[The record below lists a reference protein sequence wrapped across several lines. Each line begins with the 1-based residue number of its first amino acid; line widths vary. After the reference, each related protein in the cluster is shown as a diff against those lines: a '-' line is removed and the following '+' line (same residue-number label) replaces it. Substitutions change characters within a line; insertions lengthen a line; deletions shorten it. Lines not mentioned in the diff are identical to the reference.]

1 MIRINLL
8 PHREEKRKRNKQ
20 AFFTLLVLFAMLGAV
35 VVLVVGAINAT
46 QISIQDDRNRLLE
59 TENKALDG
67 KIKEIA
73 TLKQDIEALKARQQ
87 AVEDLQGDRNQPVY
101 LMDELV
107 KQTPEG
113 VYFRSVKQDGQRAV
127 ISGYAQSS
135 EWVSQMLRN
144 FSTNSPWLEKPNV
157 IEIRSALIGTGK
169 TAKPVFDFTVDV
181 VIKRPRDKDKP
192 AETPGGKGK
201 KTESGATTA
210 ASATPATPSTG
221 SSQVTATPSAVASAV
236 ASSVAKAGKP

>member
-20 AFFTLLVLFAMLGAV
+20 AFFTLLVLFAMLGTV

-46 QISIQDDRNRLLE
+46 KISIQEDRNRVLE

-73 TLKQDIEALKARQQ
+73 NLKQEIEALKARQQ

-113 VYFRSVKQDGQRAV
+113 VYFRSVKQEGQRAV

-135 EWVSQMLRN
+135 EWISQMLRN
-144 FSTNSPWLEKPNV
+144 FSANSPWLEKPNV
-157 IEIRSALIGTGK
+157 VEIRSSTLGSGK
-169 TAKPVFDFTVDV
+169 TAKAVFDFTVDV

-192 AETPGGKGK
+192 VEIPGGKGRK
-201 KTESGATTA
+201 GTSGPSASTPA
-210 ASATPATPSTG
+210 ASS
-221 SSQVTATPSAVASAV
+221 SAVASTPSATAGAV
-236 ASSVAKAGKP
+236 ASGAASKH

>member
-20 AFFTLLVLFAMLGAV
+20 AFYTLLVLFVMLGAV

-46 QISIQDDRNRLLE
+46 QISIQEDRNRLLE
-59 TENKALDG
+59 TENKALDE

-73 TLKQDIEALKARQQ
+73 SLKQDIEALKARQQ

-113 VYFRSVKQDGQRAV
+113 VFFRSVKQDGQRAV

-135 EWVSQMLRN
+135 EWVSKMLRN

-157 IEIRSALIGTGK
+157 IEIRASTIGTGK

-192 AETPGGKGK
+192 DETPDGKGK
-201 KTESGATTA
+201 KGEANANSGASAPA
-210 ASATPATPSTG
+210 AG
-221 SSQVTATPSAVASAV
+221 SSAVVPAAGVPAAGASAVASA
-236 ASSVAKAGKP
+236 SKR